1 MRWADQLIKLTTFEV
16 EVLQG
21 RLAAIVE
28 RRTMAE
34 MQLAVLIA
42 HGEAELELARADP
55 ESGWRLGAF
64 NEGLKLRKAK
74 AQGDIDIAAAEE
86 AGARDALSQAFETL
100 KKYEQIAE
108 NARIAAAKEVARQES
123 AVLDELGL
131 RRAAGRG

>member
-1 MRWADQLIKLTTFEV
+1 MRWAEQLIKLTTFEL

-42 HGEAELELARADP
+42 HGEAELELARTDP
-55 ESGWRLGAF
+55 ESGWRLAAF

-74 AQGDIDIAAAEE
+74 AQADIDIAAAEE
-86 AGARDALSQAFETL
+86 AGARDALAEAFETL

-108 NARIAAAKEVARQES
+108 NARLVAAKEVARQET

-131 RRAAGRG
+131 RRATGRG